1 MSIGGFFSHPL
12 LNGNGD
18 EMKDINKVLRT
29 CKWCYQIFLIE
40 DMSNHL
46 QCMKKRNQV
55 TQRRKRSMKY
65 DKTGGQTN
73 DRTITR
79 T

>member
-40 DMSNHL
+40 DISMHSE
-46 QCMKKRNQV
+46 CMKKRNQV
-55 TQRRKRSMKY
+55 TQRRKRSIKY

-73 DRTITR
+73 DRTVT
-79 T
+79 

>member
-1 MSIGGFFSHPL
+1 MSNGGFFSHPL

-18 EMKDINKVLRT
+18 GMKDISKLLKT

-40 DMSNHL
+40 DTSNHL

-55 TQRRKRSMKY
+55 TQRRKRSIKY
-65 DKTGGQTN
+65 DKTGGQRN
-73 DRTITR
+73 DRTITSI
-79 T
+79 

>member
-1 MSIGGFFSHPL
+1 MTHKEKVEVQKVVS
-12 LNGNGD
+12 
-18 EMKDINKVLRT
+18 EMVIDRIT
-29 CKWCYQIFLIE
+29 EMIE

-55 TQRRKRSMKY
+55 TQRRKRSIKY

-73 DRTITR
+73 DRTVT
-79 T
+79 

>member
-18 EMKDINKVLRT
+18 GMKDINKVLKT

-55 TQRRKRSMKY
+55 TQRRKRSIKY
-65 DKTGGQTN
+65 DKTGGQKN
-73 DRTITR
+73 DRTTTGI
-79 T
+79 

>member
-1 MSIGGFFSHPL
+1 MSIGGLFSHPL

-18 EMKDINKVLRT
+18 EMKDINKVLKT

-40 DMSNHL
+40 DISNHI
-46 QCMKKRNQV
+46 QCMRKRNQV
-55 TQRRKRSMKY
+55 TQRRKRSIKY

-73 DRTITR
+73 DRTVT
-79 T
+79 

>member
-18 EMKDINKVLRT
+18 EMKDINKVLKT

-40 DMSNHL
+40 DMSNHI
-46 QCMKKRNQV
+46 QCIRKRNQV
-55 TQRRKRSMKY
+55 TQRRKRSIKY

-73 DRTITR
+73 DRTVT
-79 T
+79 